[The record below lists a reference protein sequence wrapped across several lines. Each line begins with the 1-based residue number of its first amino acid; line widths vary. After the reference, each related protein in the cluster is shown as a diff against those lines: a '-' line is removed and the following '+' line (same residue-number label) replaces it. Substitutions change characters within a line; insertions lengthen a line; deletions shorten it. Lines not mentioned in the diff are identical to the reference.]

1 MQTYLRVGVREQER
15 SIVLEVDGEL
25 DLASSHILQQALE
38 AAGRKRPR
46 LVVLELGNLRFIDMA
61 GVRVLLAAQQ
71 EAERGDRRLVLAN
84 VNPSVLRV
92 LQLASVRGLFTILE
106 DVA

>member
-1 MQTYLRVGVREQER
+1 VQTYLRVSVREQDH

-25 DLASSHILQQALE
+25 DLASSRILKQALE
-38 AAGRKRPR
+38 DAWRGRPP
-46 LVVLELGNLRFIDMA
+46 LLVLELGNLRFIDMS

-71 EAERGDRRLVLAN
+71 RAEREDARLVLAN
-84 VNPSVLRV
+84 VREAVLRV
-92 LQLASVRGLFTILE
+92 MKLASVRGLFTILE

>member
-1 MQTYLRVGVREQER
+1 MQTYLRVSVREQDR

-25 DLASSHILQQALE
+25 DLASSRILAQALE
-38 AAGRKRPR
+38 DAWRKRPR
-46 LVVLELGNLRFIDMA
+46 LVVLELGKLRFIDMS

-71 EAERGDRRLVLAN
+71 QTEREDTRLVLAN
-84 VNPSVLRV
+84 VRETVLRV
-92 LQLASVRGLFTILE
+92 LKLASVRGLFTILE